1 MEVHNMRRF
10 KHLSQADRA
19 VIQRMLAEKASIK
32 SITDYLGYSR
42 SAIYQEIN
50 RHTQTITFSQEFKYS
65 KPDDALQAQD
75 LANRSHYSVGRAT
88 KLTEAKK
95 RQIRKDLERGMTPE
109 MISNTSRTMHV
120 TTRTIYNWINYF
132 KIPGVTPET
141 HLPMAGRRHRRSL
154 SKKSRKAALKRA
166 RDKETA
172 QLSAKHYW
180 ISINK
185 RPESINSRKTPFHW
199 EMDGVESKKSN
210 YLVLTFIERKTRYMV
225 AVRTESKRSSDIARA
240 IESFIS
246 MYGDQCHSI
255 THDRGAEFLNNEVS
269 LLFSRYKIKE
279 YVAHAY
285 SAWERGSNEN
295 ANRRFR
301 RYFPKGTDFKHVTQ
315 DQLNDATKQMN
326 NWPLKL
332 HNYRTPEHEFNKAK
346 NRQNKTRHK

>member
-32 SITDYLGYSR
+32 SIADYLGYSR

-50 RHTQTITFSQEFKYS
+50 RHTQTITFSEDFKYS
-65 KPDDALQAQD
+65 KPYNALQAQD
-75 LANRSHYSVGRAT
+75 LANRSHYSVGRST

-120 TTRTIYNWINYF
+120 TTRTIYNWINYY

-172 QLSAKHYW
+172 QLSAKHNW

-199 EMDGVESKKSN
+199 EMDGVESKNQSN
-210 YLVLTFIERKTRYMV
+210 QIILY
-225 AVRTESKRSSDIARA
+225 
-240 IESFIS
+240 
-246 MYGDQCHSI
+246 
-255 THDRGAEFLNNEVS
+255 
-269 LLFSRYKIKE
+269 SRLWS
-279 YVAHAY
+279 V
-285 SAWERGSNEN
+285 
-295 ANRRFR
+295 
-301 RYFPKGTDFKHVTQ
+301 KHG
-315 DQLNDATKQMN
+315 L
-326 NWPLKL
+326 
-332 HNYRTPEHEFNKAK
+332 R
-346 NRQNKTRHK
+346 

>member
-1 MEVHNMRRF
+1 MRRF

-32 SITDYLGYSR
+32 SIADYLGYSR

-50 RHTQTITFSQEFKYS
+50 RHTQTITFSEDFKYS
-65 KPDDALQAQD
+65 KPYNALQAQD

-120 TTRTIYNWINYF
+120 TTRTIYNWINYY

-154 SKKSRKAALKRA
+154 SKKSRKDALKRA
-166 RDKETA
+166 RDKEAA

-185 RPESINSRKTPFHW
+185 RPESISRRKTPFHW

-225 AVRTESKRSSDIARA
+225 AIRTKSKRSSDIARA

>member
-1 MEVHNMRRF
+1 MRRF

-32 SITDYLGYSR
+32 SIADYLGYSR

-50 RHTQTITFSQEFKYS
+50 RHTQTITFSEDFKYS
-65 KPDDALQAQD
+65 KPYNALQAQD

-120 TTRTIYNWINYF
+120 TTRTIYNWINYY
-132 KIPGVTPET
+132 KIPGVAPET

-154 SKKSRKAALKRA
+154 SKKSRKDALKRA
-166 RDKETA
+166 RDKEAA

-225 AVRTESKRSSDIARA
+225 AIRTKSKRSSDIARA

-301 RYFPKGTDFKHVTQ
+301 RYFPKGTNFKHVTQ

>member
-1 MEVHNMRRF
+1 MRRF

-32 SITDYLGYSR
+32 SIADYLGYSR

-50 RHTQTITFSQEFKYS
+50 RHTQTITFSEDFKYS
-65 KPDDALQAQD
+65 KPYNALQAQD

-120 TTRTIYNWINYF
+120 TTRTIYNWINYY

-154 SKKSRKAALKRA
+154 SKKSRKDALKRA
-166 RDKETA
+166 RDKEAA

-185 RPESINSRKTPFHW
+185 RPESISRRKTPFHW

-225 AVRTESKRSSDIARA
+225 AIRTKSKRSADIARA

>member
-1 MEVHNMRRF
+1 MRRF

-32 SITDYLGYSR
+32 SIADYLGYSR

-50 RHTQTITFSQEFKYS
+50 RHTQTITFSEDFKYS
-65 KPDDALQAQD
+65 KPYNALQAQA

-120 TTRTIYNWINYF
+120 TTRTIYNWINYY

-154 SKKSRKAALKRA
+154 SKKSRKDALKRA
-166 RDKETA
+166 RDKEAA

-185 RPESINSRKTPFHW
+185 RPESISRRKTPFHW

-225 AVRTESKRSSDIARA
+225 AIRTKSKRSSDIARA

-315 DQLNDATKQMN
+315 DQLNDATKRMN

-332 HNYRTPEHEFNKAK
+332 HNYRTPENEFNKAK

>member
-1 MEVHNMRRF
+1 MRRF

-32 SITDYLGYSR
+32 SIADYLGYSR

-50 RHTQTITFSQEFKYS
+50 RHTQTITFSEDFKYS
-65 KPDDALQAQD
+65 KPYNALQAQD

-88 KLTEAKK
+88 KLAEAKK

-120 TTRTIYNWINYF
+120 TTRTIYNWINYY

-154 SKKSRKAALKRA
+154 SKKSRKDALKRA
-166 RDKETA
+166 RDKEAA

-185 RPESINSRKTPFHW
+185 RPESISRRKTPFHW

-225 AVRTESKRSSDIARA
+225 AIRTKSKRSSDIARA

>member
-1 MEVHNMRRF
+1 MRRF

-32 SITDYLGYSR
+32 SIADYLGYSR

-50 RHTQTITFSQEFKYS
+50 RHTQTITFSQDFKYS
-65 KPDDALQAQD
+65 KPYDALQAQD